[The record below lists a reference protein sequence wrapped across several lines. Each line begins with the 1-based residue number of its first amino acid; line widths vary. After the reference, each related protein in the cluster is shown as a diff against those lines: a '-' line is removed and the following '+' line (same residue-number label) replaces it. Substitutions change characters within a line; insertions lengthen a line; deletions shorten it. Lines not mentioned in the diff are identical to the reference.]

1 MLPPHFRPKHFILC
15 LQTLLVCSLVDRSI
29 HRPDSLVKADLLFG
43 QFTVAVRMDKVGTRE
58 ATALE
63 CESMVVRVQVAKAI
77 VFLARN
83 GLIYTDLR
91 PPNIR
96 VTDPTGTGTGT
107 NMLVYLVDYDDMDI
121 VTPILSY
128 SDFIAAIKHLGTMC
142 TYTDFEELLDVI
154 KDEYTSF
161 EN

>member
-1 MLPPHFRPKHFILC
+1 M
-15 LQTLLVCSLVDRSI
+15 
-29 HRPDSLVKADLLFG
+29 KADLLFG

-63 CESMVVRVQVAKAI
+63 CELMVVRVQLAKAI

-96 VTDPTGTGTGT
+96 VTDPPTDTGT

-121 VTPILSY
+121 VTPLLSY
-128 SDFIAAIKHLGTMC
+128 SDFIAAIKQLGPMC

>member
-63 CESMVVRVQVAKAI
+63 CELMVVRVQLAKAI

-96 VTDPTGTGTGT
+96 VTDPTGTGT

-128 SDFIAAIKHLGTMC
+128 SDFIAAIKQLGTMC